1 MGKLSVALSL
11 AVGLALGTVF
21 LSALVPVPV
30 QAQVL
35 PGARQFVSLAAGE
48 EAVLYGITFR
58 AEENASAIVLVSSE
72 LVTAAVIEGTLLQ
85 GLVAARAG
93 EALVTPIDGSRPR
106 RYGYDARRLISSLPP
121 QWVSQ
126 AQAPLEQ
133 LSDRQARRAFWGLIE
148 PVGTNAA
155 APVTPQAEAFRQAY
169 LGNETVLGLRRAAA
183 GDRQELAALTLQR
196 FVEAVTAG
204 DREVIAH
211 LIDPLPFTNASS
223 DPAIWLPA
231 RQLVADRLLA
241 DGALAGS
248 FDQGAIT
255 AVDENGTVV
264 VGGFR
269 IGLVMRDRAMF
280 IAAVEPLS

>member
-1 MGKLSVALSL
+1 MGKLLVALGL
-11 AVGLALGTVF
+11 AVGFALGT
-21 LSALVPVPV
+21 APV
-30 QAQVL
+30 QAQDQ
-35 PGARQFVSLAAGE
+35 PAGRQLVSLAAGE
-48 EAVLYGITFR
+48 EVALYGITFR
-58 AEENASAIVLVSSE
+58 AEVNARAIVLVSSE

-85 GLVAARAG
+85 GHVAARAG

-106 RYGYDARRLISSLPP
+106 RYGYDARRLIASLPP
-121 QWVSQ
+121 HWMSGTQ
-126 AQAPLEQ
+126 AALEQ

-183 GDRQELAALTLQR
+183 GDRQTLAALTLQR

-211 LIDPLPFTNASS
+211 LLDPLPFSNASS

-241 DGALAGS
+241 DDALAGS
-248 FDQGAIT
+248 LAQGAIA
-255 AVDENGTVV
+255 AVDESGTVA